1 MNHHDTTRHTTY
13 SQLLR
18 LDQPITQLEEAAISQ
33 TVCQQELA
41 VHVIC
46 RAQTAGV
53 AGEAVGVGQDLHSA
67 DVEHLYDRGGNLMGT
82 LGEVVDAEGD
92 DEVVLRVRRTALKEL
107 KHLLMRGSR
116 VSTLPVEA
124 SR

>member
-1 MNHHDTTRHTTY
+1 MNHHHKAPQSTTRHTTY

-33 TVCQQELA
+33 TVRQQELS

-67 DVEHLYDRGGNLMGT
+67 DVEHLHDRGGNLMGT
-82 LGEVVDAEGD
+82 LGEVVDAQCD
-92 DEVVLRVRRTALKEL
+92 DEVVLRVRRTGGTCQLD
-107 KHLLMRGSR
+107 HLLRGD
-116 VSTLPVEA
+116 
-124 SR
+124 